1 MNHMK
6 LSLVVVAIFLTAA
19 CEGGVTD
26 LPQSATAP
34 AADAQLLTPDA
45 GVQAAA
51 LLPDLVTGV
60 PSAVAVRGKG
70 SAPRIFFTNRI
81 ANLGAGR
88 FQVHPV
94 HEGATTVAYQQL
106 LDASDAV
113 VSEFPVS
120 TYEFHPDH
128 GHWHID
134 AVAEYTV
141 RSGAL
146 DGPIVSQS
154 TKVTFC
160 LIDTERLFKSGAGSR
175 HYGACNADLQGI
187 TNGWADVYHSGL
199 PGQSLSM
206 AGAPAGVYYLISLT
220 DPLNRFTEA
229 DDFNNEAWVS
239 FQLSYVGGAPRLTL
253 LDHSACS
260 GRLCGGS

>member
-1 MNHMK
+1 MKHTK
-6 LSLVVVAIFLTAA
+6 LSLVVAAIFLTAA

-26 LPQSATAP
+26 LPQSAVTP
-34 AADAQLLTPDA
+34 AADEQQLTPDA
-45 GVQAAA
+45 GTLAAA
-51 LLPDLVTGV
+51 LLPDLVSGV
-60 PSAVAVRGKG
+60 PSDLAIRGKG
-70 SAPRIFFTNRI
+70 SSPRIYFTNKI
-81 ANLGAGR
+81 ANLGVGR
-88 FQVHPV
+88 FQISPV

-134 AVAEYTV
+134 AVAEYTL
-141 RSGAL
+141 RSGAV
-146 DGPIVSQS
+146 DGPIISQA

-160 LIDTERLFKSGAGSR
+160 LIDVERLSKRAGSR
-175 HYGACNADLQGI
+175 HYGSCNAALQGI

-199 PGQSLSM
+199 PGQSLPLS
-206 AGAPAGVYYLISLT
+206 GAPAGVYYLVTLT

-229 DDFNNEAWVS
+229 DDFNNQAWVS
-239 FQLSYVGGAPRLTL
+239 FQLTYVSGQARFTL
-253 LDHSACS
+253 LDHSPCS
-260 GRLCGGS
+260 GRLCAGA